1 MVEGETKPAR
11 RWTLSTPQ
19 KLFSPVKI
27 GSMELRNRL
36 VMAPMTTQWAGP
48 GDTIT
53 QRLIDYHVA
62 RAKGGVGLI
71 TFEVCTVD
79 EKFPYQVHTVGLWSD
94 HLIPNHAEL
103 TKAVHA
109 HGAKIVPQ
117 ISHPGPESVAPFVN
131 QLQPIGPSVGKSAV
145 TGQTCREVTLEE
157 IEIIINQYG
166 EAARRAREAGYDGM
180 ELHCAHAYMLCGSFI
195 TPLRNKRT
203 DAYNA
208 STMEGLLKFPIEVIK
223 NMKARAGKDFPLT
236 LRISGDE
243 RQPGGRDIKGT
254 LEMVPRLVE
263 AGVDAFHV
271 SGGVIDRLT
280 TGIIAGSSYG
290 PGFNVPEAAAIKKIA
305 NVPVMV
311 VGRIHDPELAEKIL
325 QAGQADLIV
334 MGRPLL
340 GDPDLPNKAARGELH
355 RIRRCISCENCFDSI
370 AEGDFTNMHCALN
383 AFTGKEGQLSL
394 EKVGKPKKVMVV
406 GGGPAGMEAAR
417 VAALRGHSVTLYEK
431 QARLSGSLLFANT
444 VHPDNDRLLDYLLTE
459 MKSLPIQLKMR
470 QEVTPALVAEVKP
483 DVVIVATGPR
493 IVIPPIR
500 GSDGRKVFAA
510 PDMKKML
517 AGDASGP
524 GAAKL
529 PAWQRLGLRL
539 GGPLMQR
546 LLTPPLIRRFTRY
559 WMPVGKRVVVIGGD
573 LGACELAAFL
583 AERGRK
589 VTLLDS
595 GERVAPEV
603 GYKRR
608 GEVKQSL
615 EEAKVTVVS
624 KVTYEE
630 ITPAAV
636 VYSVKGE
643 KKTTEYDTVVIAGDV
658 EPNLE
663 LQKALEGKAPELY
676 AIGDCKGLGL
686 IRRAIH
692 DGAGVACKI

>member
-1 MVEGETKPAR
+1 MSPM
-11 RWTLSTPQ
+11 Q

-36 VMAPMTTQWAGP
+36 AMAPMTTSWSGD
-48 GDTIT
+48 GDTVS

-79 EKFPYQVHTVGLWSD
+79 QRFPYQIHSVGLWGD
-94 HLIPNHAEL
+94 HLVPSHVEL

-117 ISHPGPESVAPFVN
+117 ISHPGPESTAPFVN
-131 QLQPIGPSVGKSAV
+131 QLQPIGPSVSRSPV

-157 IEIIINQYG
+157 IEMIIEQYG

-203 DAYNA
+203 DVYDG
-208 STMEGLLKFPIEVIK
+208 STIEGRLKFPIAVIK
-223 NMKARAGKDFPLT
+223 RMKARAGKDFPLT

-243 RQPGGRDIKGT
+243 RQSGGRDIAGT
-254 LEMVPRLVE
+254 LEIVPKLVE

-280 TGIIAGSSYG
+280 TGIIAGSAYG
-290 PGFNVPEAAAIKKIA
+290 WGYNVQEAAAIKKAA

-311 VGRIHDPELAEKIL
+311 VGRIHEPGLAEKIL
-325 QAGQADLIV
+325 QAGQADIIV

-340 GDPDLPNKAARGELH
+340 ADPELPNKAARGELR
-355 RIRRCISCENCFDSI
+355 RIRRCISCENCFDSC
-370 AEGDFTNMHCALN
+370 AEGDFTQMNCAIN

-394 EKVGKPKKVMVV
+394 EKAAKPKKVMVV

-417 VAALRGHSVTLYEK
+417 VAALRGHSVTLHEK

-444 VHPDNDRLLDYLLTE
+444 VHPDNDFLLDHLTTE
-459 MKSLPIQLKMR
+459 IKRLPIQVRLR
-470 QEVTPALVAEVKP
+470 QQVTPDVVSQMKP
-483 DVVIVATGPR
+483 DVVILATGPK
-493 IVIPPIR
+493 IVISPIR
-500 GSDGRKVFAA
+500 GSDGRNVFGA

-529 PAWQRLGLRL
+529 PGWQRLGLRL
-539 GGPLMQR
+539 AGPLMQR
-546 LLTPPLIRRFTRY
+546 VLTPPLIRWFTRY
-559 WMPVGKRVVVIGGD
+559 WMPVGKRVVVMGGD

-583 AERGRK
+583 GERGRE
-589 VTLLDS
+589 VTLLDT
-595 GERVAPEV
+595 GKRIAPEV

-608 GEVKQSL
+608 GEVKQCL
-615 EEAKVTVVS
+615 EGVRVVVVNEV
-624 KVTYEE
+624 KYGE
-630 ITPAAV
+630 IGPSGV
-636 VYSVKGE
+636 VYSVAGE
-643 KKTTEYDTVVIAGDV
+643 TKSVECDTVVMAGDV
-658 EPNLE
+658 EPNLD
-663 LQKALEGKAPELY
+663 LQKALEGKVPELY
-676 AIGDCKGLGL
+676 AIGDCNGLGL

-692 DGAGVACKI
+692 DGAGVACRI

>member
-1 MVEGETKPAR
+1 MSP
-11 RWTLSTPQ
+11 LQ
-19 KLFSPVKI
+19 KLFSPVRI
-27 GSMELRNRL
+27 GSMELKNRL
-36 VMAPMTTQWAGP
+36 VMAPMTTNWAGP

-79 EKFPYQVHTVGLWSD
+79 QRFPYQIHTVGLWDD
-94 HLIPNHAEL
+94 HLIPSHVEL

-117 ISHPGPESVAPFVN
+117 ISHPGPESTAPFVN
-131 QLQPIGPSVGKSAV
+131 QLQPIGPSVSRSAV

-157 IEIIINQYG
+157 IEMIIEQYG

-203 DAYNA
+203 DAYNG
-208 STMEGLLKFPIEVIK
+208 STVEGRLKFPVEVIK
-223 NMKARAGKDFPLT
+223 RMKAKAGKDFPLT

-243 RQPGGRDIKGT
+243 RQPGGRDIEGT
-254 LEMVPRLVE
+254 KEIVPRLVE

-290 PGFNVPEAAAIKKIA
+290 QAFNVPEAAAIKKIT

-325 QAGQADLIV
+325 QAGQADMIV

-340 GDPDLPNKAARGELH
+340 GDPELPNKAARGELH

-370 AEGDFTNMHCALN
+370 AEGDFTNMHCAVN

-394 EKVGKPKKVMVV
+394 EKAAKPKKVMVV

-431 QARLSGSLLFANT
+431 QAKLSGSLLFANT
-444 VHPDNDRLLDYLLTE
+444 VHPDNDRLLNYLLTE
-459 MKSLPIQLKMR
+459 MKSLPIQIKLK
-470 QEVTPALVAEVKP
+470 QEVTPALVSAVKP
-483 DVVIVATGPR
+483 DVVILALGPN
-493 IVIPPIR
+493 IAVPTIP
-500 GSDGRKVFAA
+500 GSDGRNVFGA
-510 PDMKKML
+510 PDMKRML

-524 GAAKL
+524 GARKL
-529 PAWQRLGLRL
+529 PAWQRLGLRV
-539 GGPLMQR
+539 GGPVMQR
-546 LLTPPLIRRFTRY
+546 FLNPPLIRWFTRY

-595 GERVAPEV
+595 GDKVAPEV

-615 EEAKVTVVS
+615 EEAKVTVVNGV
-624 KVTYEE
+624 KYEE
-630 ITPAAV
+630 ITPSGV

-643 KKTTEYDTVVIAGDV
+643 KKTAECDTVVMAGDV
-658 EPNLE
+658 QPNLE
-663 LQKALEGKAPELY
+663 LQKALEGKVPELY
-676 AIGDCKGLGL
+676 AIGDCQGLGL

>member
-1 MVEGETKPAR
+1 MMSS
-11 RWTLSTPQ
+11 LH
-19 KLFSPVKI
+19 KLFTPVKI

-48 GDTIT
+48 GDTVS

-62 RAKGGVGLI
+62 RARGGVGLI

-79 EKFPYQVHTVGLWSD
+79 EKFPYQVHTVGLWGD
-94 HLIPNHAEL
+94 HLIPSHAEL

-117 ISHPGPESVAPFVN
+117 ISHPGPESAAPFVN
-131 QLQPIGPSVGKSAV
+131 QLQPIGPSVGRSAV

-157 IEIIINQYG
+157 IEMIIEQYG

-195 TPLRNKRT
+195 TPLRNRRT
-203 DAYNA
+203 DAYNG
-208 STMEGLLKFPIEVIK
+208 STTEGLLKFPIEVIK
-223 NMKARAGKDFPLT
+223 SMKAKAGKDFPLT

-243 RQPGGRDIKGT
+243 RQPGGRDLKGT
-254 LEMVPRLVE
+254 LEIVPRLVE

-290 PGFNVPEAAAIKKIA
+290 SGFNVPEAAAIKKVTH
-305 NVPVMV
+305 VPVMV

-325 QAGQADLIV
+325 QAGQADMIV

-340 GDPDLPNKAARGELH
+340 GDPELPNKAARGELR

-370 AEGDFTNMHCALN
+370 AEGDFTNMHCAIN
-383 AFTGKEGQLSL
+383 AFTGKEAQLSL
-394 EKVGKPKKVMVV
+394 EKTVKPKKVMVV

-417 VAALRGHSVTLYEK
+417 VAASRGHSVTLYER
-431 QARLSGSLLFANT
+431 QARLGGSLFFANT
-444 VHPDNDRLLDYLLTE
+444 VHPDNDRLLNYLLAE
-459 MKSLPIQLKMR
+459 MKSLPIQIKLKR
-470 QEVTPALVAEVKP
+470 EITPTLMETLKP
-483 DVVIVATGPR
+483 DVVILATGPR
-493 IVIPPIR
+493 IGIPPIPR
-500 GSDGRKVFAA
+500 SDRRNVFAA
-510 PDMKKML
+510 PDMKRML
-517 AGDASGP
+517 AGDARSP
-524 GAAKL
+524 GAEKL
-529 PAWQRLGLRL
+529 PTWQRLGLRMF
-539 GGPLMQR
+539 GPLMER
-546 LLTPPLIRRFTRY
+546 FLTPRSVRRFTRY

-573 LGACELAAFL
+573 LGACELAVFL

-595 GERVAPEV
+595 GKRVAPEV

-615 EEAKVTVVS
+615 EEAKVTVVNE
-624 KVTYEE
+624 VTYDE
-630 ITPAAV
+630 IGPSTV
-636 VYSVKGE
+636 LYTVKGE
-643 KKTTEYDTVVIAGDV
+643 KKSAGYDTVVIAGDV
-658 EPNLE
+658 QPNLE
-663 LQKALEGKAPELY
+663 LYRALEGKVPELY
-676 AIGDCKGLGL
+676 SIGDCNGLGL
-686 IRRAIH
+686 IRRAIQ
-692 DGAGVACKI
+692 DGASVACRI

>member
-1 MVEGETKPAR
+1 MSS
-11 RWTLSTPQ
+11 LQ
-19 KLFSPVKI
+19 KLFSPVRI

-53 QRLIDYHVA
+53 HRLIDYHVA

-79 EKFPYQVHTVGLWSD
+79 QKFPYQVHTVGLWSD
-94 HLIPNHAEL
+94 HLIPNHVEL

-117 ISHPGPESVAPFVN
+117 ISHPGPESAAPFVN
-131 QLQPIGPSVGKSAV
+131 QIQPIGPSVSRSAV

-157 IEIIINQYG
+157 IEMIIEQYG

-195 TPLRNKRT
+195 SPLRNQRA
-203 DAYNA
+203 DAYTG
-208 STMEGLLKFPIEVIK
+208 STVEGRLKFPIEVIK
-223 NMKARAGKDFPLT
+223 RMKAKAGKDFPLT

-243 RQPGGRDIKGT
+243 RQPGGRNIEGT
-254 LEMVPRLVE
+254 KEIVPRLVE
-263 AGVDAFHV
+263 AGVDGFHV
-271 SGGVIDRLT
+271 SGGTIDRLT

-290 PGFNVPEAAAIKKIA
+290 WGFNVPEAAAIKKIT

-311 VGRIHDPELAEKIL
+311 VGRIHDPELAERIL
-325 QAGQADLIV
+325 QAGQADMVV

-340 GDPDLPNKAARGELH
+340 ADPDLPNKASRGELQH
-355 RIRRCISCENCFDSI
+355 IRRCISCENCFDSI
-370 AEGDFTNMHCALN
+370 AEGDFTNMHCAVN

-394 EKVGKPKKVMVV
+394 EKAAKPKKVMVV

-431 QARLSGSLLFANT
+431 QAKLSGSLLFANT
-444 VHPDNDRLLDYLLTE
+444 VHPDNDRLLNYLLTE
-459 MKSLPIQLKMR
+459 IKSLPIRVKVK
-470 QEVTPALVAEVKP
+470 QEVTPALVSAVKP
-483 DVVIVATGPR
+483 DVVILALGPN
-493 IVIPPIR
+493 IAVPPIP
-500 GSDGRKVFAA
+500 GADGRNVFGA

-524 GAAKL
+524 SAQKL
-529 PAWQRLGLRL
+529 PAWQRLGLRM

-546 LLTPPLIRRFTRY
+546 FLTPPLIRRFTKY
-559 WMPVGKRVVVIGGD
+559 WMPVGRHVVVIGAD
-573 LGACELAAFL
+573 LGACELATFL

-595 GERVAPEV
+595 GDKIAPEV

-615 EEAKVTVVS
+615 AEAQVTVANAV
-624 KVTYEE
+624 KYEE
-630 ITPAAV
+630 ITPSGV
-636 VYSVKGE
+636 IYSVKGE
-643 KKTTEYDTVVIAGDV
+643 KKTAECDTVVLAGDV
-658 EPNLE
+658 KPNLE
-663 LQKALEGKAPELY
+663 LQKALEGKVPELY
-676 AIGDCKGLGL
+676 AVGDCQGLGL
-686 IRRAIH
+686 IRRAIR
-692 DGAGVACKI
+692 DGASVACKI

>member
-1 MVEGETKPAR
+1 VSP
-11 RWTLSTPQ
+11 LQ
-19 KLFSPVKI
+19 KLFSPVRI
-27 GSMELRNRL
+27 GSMELKNRL
-36 VMAPMTTQWAGP
+36 VMAPMTTNWAGP

-79 EKFPYQVHTVGLWSD
+79 QRFPYQVHTVGLWSD
-94 HLIPNHAEL
+94 HLIPNHIEL

-117 ISHPGPESVAPFVN
+117 ISHPGPESAAPFVN
-131 QLQPIGPSVGKSAV
+131 QLQPIGPSVSKSAV

-157 IEIIINQYG
+157 IEVIIEQYG

-203 DAYNA
+203 DAYNG
-208 STMEGLLKFPIEVIK
+208 STVEGRLKFPIEVIK
-223 NMKARAGKDFPLT
+223 RMKAKAGKDFPLT

-243 RQPGGRDIKGT
+243 RQPGGRDIAGT
-254 LEMVPRLVE
+254 KEIVPRLVE

-280 TGIIAGSSYG
+280 TGIIAGSTYG
-290 PGFNVPEAAAIKKIA
+290 PGFNVPDATAIKKVT

-325 QAGQADLIV
+325 QAGQADMIV

-340 GDPDLPNKAARGELH
+340 ADPDLPNKAAKGELQH
-355 RIRRCISCENCFDSI
+355 IRRCISCENCFDSI
-370 AEGDFTNMHCALN
+370 AEGDFTNMHCAVN

-394 EKVGKPKKVMVV
+394 EKAAKPKKVMVV
-406 GGGPAGMEAAR
+406 GGGPGGMEAAR

-431 QARLSGSLLFANT
+431 QAKLSGSLLFANT
-444 VHPDNDRLLDYLLTE
+444 VHPDNDRLLNYLLTE
-459 MKSLPIQLKMR
+459 VKRLPIQIRLK
-470 QEVTPALVAEVKP
+470 QEVTPALVGAVKP
-483 DVVIVATGPR
+483 DVVILALGPN
-493 IVIPPIR
+493 IAVPTIR
-500 GSDGRKVFAA
+500 GSDGRNVFGA
-510 PDMKKML
+510 PDMKRML

-524 GAAKL
+524 GARKL
-529 PAWQRLGLRL
+529 PVWQRLGLRL

-546 LLTPPLIRRFTRY
+546 FLNPPLIRWFTRY
-559 WMPVGKRVVVIGGD
+559 WMPVGRRVVVIGGD

-595 GERVAPEV
+595 ADKVAPEV

-615 EEAKVTVVS
+615 EEAKVTVVNGV
-624 KVTYEE
+624 KYEE
-630 ITPAAV
+630 ITPVGV
-636 VYSVKGE
+636 VYTVKGE
-643 KKTTEYDTVVIAGDV
+643 KRTSEYDTVVMAGDV
-658 EPNLE
+658 QPNLE
-663 LQKALEGKAPELY
+663 LQKALEGKVPELY
-676 AIGDCKGLGL
+676 AVGDCQGLGL
-686 IRRAIH
+686 IKRAIH

>member
-1 MVEGETKPAR
+1 VSPF
-11 RWTLSTPQ
+11 Q
-19 KLFSPVKI
+19 KLFSPVRI
-27 GSMELRNRL
+27 GSMELKNRL
-36 VMAPMTTQWAGP
+36 VMAPMTTNWAGP

-53 QRLIDYHVA
+53 LRLIDYHVA

-71 TFEVCTVD
+71 TFEVCTID
-79 EKFPYQVHTVGLWSD
+79 QRFPYQVHTVGLWAD
-94 HLIPNHAEL
+94 HLIPNHIEL

-117 ISHPGPESVAPFVN
+117 ISHSGPESAAPFVN
-131 QLQPIGPSVGKSAV
+131 QLQPIGPSVSKSAV

-157 IEIIINQYG
+157 IEMIIEQYG

-203 DAYNA
+203 DAYSGN
-208 STMEGLLKFPIEVIK
+208 TVEGRLKFPIEVIK
-223 NMKARAGKDFPLT
+223 RMKAKAGKDFPLT

-243 RQPGGRDIKGT
+243 RQPGGRNIEGT
-254 LEMVPRLVE
+254 KEIIPKLVE

-290 PGFNVPEAAAIKKIA
+290 WGFNVPEATAIKKVT

-325 QAGQADLIV
+325 QAGQADMIV

-340 GDPDLPNKAARGELH
+340 ADPDLPNKAARGELQH
-355 RIRRCISCENCFDSI
+355 IRQCISCENCFDSI
-370 AEGDFTNMHCALN
+370 AEGDFTNMHCAVN

-394 EKVGKPKKVMVV
+394 EKAAKPKKVMVV

-431 QARLSGSLLFANT
+431 QAKLSGSLLFANT
-444 VHPDNDRLLDYLLTE
+444 VHPDNDRLLNYLLTE
-459 MKSLPIQLKMR
+459 MKSLPIQIRLN
-470 QEVTPALVAEVKP
+470 QEVTPALVGAVKP
-483 DVVIVATGPR
+483 DVVILALGPT
-493 IVIPPIR
+493 IAIPTIR
-500 GSDGRKVFAA
+500 GSDGRNVFGA
-510 PDMKKML
+510 PDMKRML

-524 GAAKL
+524 GAGKL
-529 PAWQRLGLRL
+529 PVWQRLGLRL

-546 LLTPPLIRRFTRY
+546 FLNPPLIRWFTKY
-559 WMPVGKRVVVIGGD
+559 WMPVGRRVVVIGGD

-595 GERVAPEV
+595 ADKVAPEV

-615 EEAKVTVVS
+615 EEAKITVVNGV
-624 KVTYEE
+624 KYEE
-630 ITPAAV
+630 ITPSGV

-643 KKTTEYDTVVIAGDV
+643 KRTVEYDTVVLAGDV
-658 EPNLE
+658 KPNLD
-663 LQKALEGKAPELY
+663 LQKALEGKVPELY
-676 AIGDCKGLGL
+676 AIGDCQGLGL

>member
-1 MVEGETKPAR
+1 MSS
-11 RWTLSTPQ
+11 LHM
-19 KLFSPVKI
+19 LFSPTKI
-27 GSMELRNRL
+27 GSMELKNRL
-36 VMAPMTTQWAGP
+36 VMAPMTTSYSGP
-48 GDTIT
+48 GDTVS

-79 EKFPYQVHTVGLWSD
+79 QKFPYQMHTVGLWGD
-94 HLIPNHAEL
+94 QLIPSHVEL

-117 ISHPGPESVAPFVN
+117 ISHPGPESSAPFVN
-131 QLQPIGPSVGKSAV
+131 KLQPLGPSVVRSTQ

-157 IEIIINQYG
+157 IEIIIEQYG

-180 ELHCAHAYMLCGSFI
+180 ELHCAHSYMMCGSFI

-203 DAYNA
+203 DAYTG
-208 STMEGLLKFPIEVIK
+208 STVEGRLKFPIAVIK
-223 NMKARAGKDFPLT
+223 SMKAKAGKDFPLT

-254 LEMVPRLVE
+254 LEIVPRLVE

-290 PGFNVPEAAAIKKIA
+290 WGFNVPEAAAIKKVT

-325 QAGQADLIV
+325 QAGQADMIV

-340 GDPDLPNKAARGELH
+340 GDPELPNKAARGELH
-355 RIRRCISCENCFDSI
+355 RIRRCISCENCFDSC
-370 AEGDFTNMHCALN
+370 AEGDLTNMCCAVN
-383 AFTGKEGQLSL
+383 ALSGREGQLSL
-394 EKVGKPKKVMVV
+394 EKTAKPKKVMVV

-431 QARLSGSLLFANT
+431 QPRLSGSLLFANT
-444 VHPDNDRLLDYLLTE
+444 VHPDNDRLLNYLLTE
-459 MKSLPIQLKMR
+459 MKSLPIQVKLK
-470 QEVTPALVAEVKP
+470 QEVTPALVDAVKP
-483 DVVIVATGPR
+483 DVVILATGPR
-493 IVIPPIR
+493 IAISPIP
-500 GSDGRKVFAA
+500 GSDGRNVFAA
-510 PDMKKML
+510 PDMKRML
-517 AGDASGP
+517 AGDAGGP

-529 PAWQRLGLRL
+529 PAWQRLGLRMV
-539 GGPLMQR
+539 GPLMQR
-546 LLTPPLIRRFTRY
+546 FLTPPLIRKFTKY

-589 VTLLDS
+589 VTLLDA
-595 GERVAPEV
+595 GDKVALEV
-603 GYKRR
+603 GSKRR

-615 EEAKVTVVS
+615 DEAKVTVVNGA
-624 KVTYEE
+624 KCEE
-630 ITPAAV
+630 ITPTGV

-643 KKTTEYDTVVIAGDV
+643 KKTVDCDTVVMAGDV
-658 EPNLE
+658 QPNPD
-663 LQKALEGKAPELY
+663 LQKALEGKVPELY
-676 AIGDCKGLGL
+676 SIGDCNGLGL

>member
-1 MVEGETKPAR
+1 LLNTAENATR
-11 RWTLSTPQ
+11 RSIVSPLQ
-19 KLFSPVKI
+19 KLFSPVRI
-27 GSMELRNRL
+27 GSMELKNRL
-36 VMAPMTTQWAGP
+36 VMAPMTTNWAGP

-79 EKFPYQVHTVGLWSD
+79 QRFPYQVHTVGLWDD
-94 HLIPNHAEL
+94 HLIPNHMEL

-117 ISHPGPESVAPFVN
+117 ISHPGPESAAPFVN
-131 QLQPIGPSVGKSAV
+131 QLQPIGPSVSRSAV
-145 TGQTCREVTLEE
+145 TGQTCREITLEE
-157 IEIIINQYG
+157 IEVIIEQYG

-203 DAYNA
+203 DAYNG
-208 STMEGLLKFPIEVIK
+208 STVEGRLKFPVEVIK
-223 NMKARAGKDFPLT
+223 RMKAKAGKDFPLT

-243 RQPGGRDIKGT
+243 RQPGGRDIAGT
-254 LEMVPRLVE
+254 KEIVPKLVE

-271 SGGVIDRLT
+271 SGGIIDRLT

-290 PGFNVPEAAAIKKIA
+290 QAFNVPEAAAIKKIT

-325 QAGQADLIV
+325 QAGQADMIV

-340 GDPDLPNKAARGELH
+340 ADPDLPNKAARGDLQH
-355 RIRRCISCENCFDSI
+355 IRRCISCENCFDSI
-370 AEGDFTNMHCALN
+370 AEGDFTNMHCAVN

-394 EKVGKPKKVMVV
+394 EKTTKPKKVMVV

-431 QARLSGSLLFANT
+431 QAKLSGSLLFANT
-444 VHPDNDRLLDYLLTE
+444 VHPDNDRLLNYLLTE
-459 MKSLPIQLKMR
+459 MKSLPIQVKMK
-470 QEVTPALVAEVKP
+470 QEVTPALVSAVKP
-483 DVVIVATGPR
+483 DVVILALGPN
-493 IVIPPIR
+493 IAVPTIR
-500 GSDGRKVFAA
+500 GSDGRNVFGA
-510 PDMKKML
+510 PDMKRML

-524 GAAKL
+524 GARKL
-529 PAWQRLGLRL
+529 PAWQRLGLQL

-546 LLTPPLIRRFTRY
+546 FLNPPLIRWFTRY
-559 WMPVGKRVVVIGGD
+559 WMPVGRRVVVIGGD

-595 GERVAPEV
+595 ADKVAPEV

-615 EEAKVTVVS
+615 EEAKITVVNGV
-624 KVTYEE
+624 KYEE
-630 ITPAAV
+630 ITPSGV

-643 KKTTEYDTVVIAGDV
+643 KRTVEYDTVVLAGDV
-658 EPNLE
+658 KPNLD
-663 LQKALEGKAPELY
+663 LQKALEGKVPELY
-676 AIGDCKGLGL
+676 AIGDCQGLGL

>member
-1 MVEGETKPAR
+1 VSPF
-11 RWTLSTPQ
+11 Q
-19 KLFSPVKI
+19 KLFSPVRI
-27 GSMELRNRL
+27 GSMEMRNRL
-36 VMAPMTTQWAGP
+36 AMAPMTTSWSGP
-48 GDTIT
+48 GDTVS

-79 EKFPYQVHTVGLWSD
+79 QRFPYQIHTVGLWGD
-94 HLIPNHAEL
+94 HLIPSHVEL
-103 TKAVHA
+103 TRAVHA

-117 ISHPGPESVAPFVN
+117 ISHPGPESTAPFVN
-131 QLQPIGPSVGKSAV
+131 QLQPIGPSASRSPV
-145 TGQTCREVTLEE
+145 TGQTCREVALEE
-157 IEIIINQYG
+157 IEMIIEQYG

-203 DAYNA
+203 DAYDG
-208 STMEGLLKFPIEVIK
+208 STSEGRLKFPIAVIK
-223 NMKARAGKDFPLT
+223 RMKARAGKDFPLT

-243 RQPGGRDIKGT
+243 RQPGGRDIAGT
-254 LEMVPRLVE
+254 LEIVPRLVE

-290 PGFNVPEAAAIKKIA
+290 WGYNVPEAAAIKKIT
-305 NVPVMV
+305 NVPVLV

-325 QAGQADLIV
+325 QAGQADIVV

-340 GDPDLPNKAARGELH
+340 GDPELPNKAARGELH
-355 RIRRCISCENCFDSI
+355 RIRRCISCENCFDSC
-370 AEGDFTNMHCALN
+370 AEGDFTQMHCAIN
-383 AFTGKEGQLSL
+383 AFAGKEGLLSL
-394 EKVGKPKKVMVV
+394 EKAAKPKKVIVV

-431 QARLSGSLLFANT
+431 QPRLSGSLLFANT
-444 VHPDNDRLLDYLLTE
+444 VHPDNDRLLSYLTTE
-459 MKSLPIQLKMR
+459 IKNLPIQVKLR
-470 QEVTPALVAEVKP
+470 QEVTPALVSAVKP
-483 DVVIVATGPR
+483 DVVILAAGPK
-493 IVIPPIR
+493 ITIPPIR
-500 GSDGRKVFAA
+500 GSDGRKVFGA

-529 PAWQRLGLRL
+529 PAWQRLGLRVV
-539 GGPLMQR
+539 GPLMQR
-546 LLTPPLIRRFTRY
+546 FLTPRLIRWFTKY

-573 LGACELAAFL
+573 LGACELATFL

-589 VTLLDS
+589 VVLLDS
-595 GERVAPEV
+595 GKRVAPEV

-608 GEVKQSL
+608 GEVKQAL
-615 EEAKVTVVS
+615 DDAKVTVVNEV
-624 KVTYEE
+624 KYEE
-630 ITPAAV
+630 ITPSGV
-636 VYSVKGE
+636 VYTVKDE
-643 KKTTEYDTVVIAGDV
+643 KKTTEYDTVVMAGDV

-663 LQKALEGKAPELY
+663 LQKALEGKVPELY
-676 AIGDCKGLGL
+676 TIGDCNGLGL

-692 DGAGVACKI
+692 DGAGAACRI

>member
-1 MVEGETKPAR
+1 MSP
-11 RWTLSTPQ
+11 LQ
-19 KLFSPVKI
+19 KLFSPIRI

-36 VMAPMTTQWAGP
+36 VMAPMTTNWAGP

-79 EKFPYQVHTVGLWSD
+79 QRFPYQVHTVGLWAD
-94 HLIPNHAEL
+94 HLIPNHVEL

-117 ISHPGPESVAPFVN
+117 ISHPGPESAAPFVN
-131 QLQPIGPSVGKSAV
+131 QLQPIGPSVSKSAV

-157 IEIIINQYG
+157 IEVIIEQYG

-203 DAYNA
+203 DAYNGN
-208 STMEGLLKFPIEVIK
+208 TVEGRLKFPIEVIK
-223 NMKARAGKDFPLT
+223 RMKAKAGKDFPLT

-243 RQPGGRDIKGT
+243 RQPGGRDIEGT
-254 LEMVPRLVE
+254 KEMVPRLVE

-290 PGFNVPEAAAIKKIA
+290 LAFNVPEAAAIKRIT

-325 QAGQADLIV
+325 QAGQADMIV

-340 GDPDLPNKAARGELH
+340 GDPELPNKAARGDLQH
-355 RIRRCISCENCFDSI
+355 IRRCISCENCFDSI
-370 AEGDFTNMHCALN
+370 AEGDFTNMHCAVN
-383 AFTGKEGQLSL
+383 AFTGKEGQLNL
-394 EKVGKPKKVMVV
+394 DKAAKPKKVMVV
-406 GGGPAGMEAAR
+406 GGGPGGMEAAR
-417 VAALRGHSVTLYEK
+417 VAALRGHSVTLYER
-431 QARLSGSLLFANT
+431 QAKLGGSLLFANT
-444 VHPDNDRLLDYLLTE
+444 VHPDNDWLLNYLLTE
-459 MKSLPIQLKMR
+459 MKSLPVQIKLK
-470 QEVTPALVAEVKP
+470 QEVTPALVSAAKP
-483 DVVIVATGPR
+483 DVVILALGPN
-493 IVIPPIR
+493 IAVPPIR
-500 GSDGRKVFAA
+500 GSDGRNVFSA
-510 PDMKKML
+510 PDMKRML

-524 GAAKL
+524 GARKL

-546 LLTPPLIRRFTRY
+546 FLNPPLIRWFTRY
-559 WMPVGKRVVVIGGD
+559 WMPVGRRVVVIGGD

-595 GERVAPEV
+595 GDKVAPEV

-615 EEAKVTVVS
+615 EETKVTFVNGV
-624 KVTYEE
+624 KYEE
-630 ITPAAV
+630 ITPSGV

-643 KKTTEYDTVVIAGDV
+643 KRTAECDTVVMAGDV

-663 LQKALEGKAPELY
+663 LQKALEGKVPELY
-676 AIGDCKGLGL
+676 AIGDCQGLGL